1 MWGLPKGELCEANDV
16 LEKQSTASAIE
27 CELPK
32 KLATLILKLKKNQ
45 TASSENE
52 GAIGGG
58 HKRRMR
64 PGGESEERFPDNDS
78 RIASFGCPPCCASS
92 LPPLVANFTPYPVRA
107 KPWICL

>member
-16 LEKQSTASAIE
+16 MEKQSTASAIE

-52 GAIGGG
+52 SAIGG
-58 HKRRMR
+58 
-64 PGGESEERFPDNDS
+64 S
-78 RIASFGCPPCCASS
+78 
-92 LPPLVANFTPYPVRA
+92 
-107 KPWICL
+107 